1 MPRSPKLRRRA
12 IIGLAGAAF
21 LASAS
26 LAVAQIDPRPD
37 GSPNEPQPM
46 LKTYNCGPVTNSIVK
61 TQNAP
66 SSTSSVNFVQ
76 LPGAVTQVVVPDG
89 QTRCV
94 KVLFT
99 VETACGLS
107 AQPDLCYV
115 QALDNGA
122 PLDPN
127 GGGFQAIASEDGSA
141 EAAAYEWIGRL
152 GEGVHNIRIE
162 RRVGNAATTSTYDD
176 WTFDVEVSL

>member
-1 MPRSPKLRRRA
+1 MFRITRRKA
-12 IIGLAGAAF
+12 IAGLAGVTF

-46 LKTYNCGPVTNSIVK
+46 VKTTYCGPVTNSIVK

-66 SSTSSVNFVQ
+66 TSTNSVNFVQ
-76 LPGAVTQVVVPDG
+76 LPGAVTQIVVPAG

-115 QALDNGA
+115 QALDGNV

-152 GEGVHNIRIE
+152 DEGVHNIRIE
-162 RRVGNAATTSTYDD
+162 RRVGNAATVSTYDD

>member
-1 MPRSPKLRRRA
+1 
-12 IIGLAGAAF
+12 
-21 LASAS
+21 
-26 LAVAQIDPRPD
+26 
-37 GSPNEPQPM
+37 M
-46 LKTYNCGPVTNSIVK
+46 LKTLACGPLTDSIIK

-66 SSTSSVNFVQ
+66 STTNAVNFVQ
-76 LPGAVTQVVVPDG
+76 LPGAITPIVVPDG

-94 KVLFT
+94 KVLLT
-99 VETACGLS
+99 AETACGPS
-107 AQPDLCYV
+107 AQADFCYIR
-115 QALDNGA
+115 ALDGTA

-141 EAAAYEWIGRL
+141 EAAAYMWVGQL